1 MAPPFLILLQVL
13 SFFLSSVAAFP
24 SFKLDSSLHRRDGR
38 LPALT
43 SGTPAALSLPVD
55 DVIDADLVTLPVTAA
70 RRSNVDDIG
79 SRQLPLDEEDIGAV
93 VTLPV
98 IHSAKR
104 GLLSRQLD
112 LDLAKRSDVAYYA
125 QMNLGNPPQPVYV
138 QLDTGS
144 FELWV
149 NPDCTAVR
157 PSDRNFCEAT
167 GVYNPSTSTTARTL
181 QRGNSLQY
189 GIGTANISYV
199 VDDLSFAG
207 SPKLTQVQFGVATET
222 TDQFA
227 GILGLGHGQNYSTPY
242 PNVMDQLATQGAI
255 RTKAFSL
262 ALGSKTEEKGTLVLG
277 GIDTAKFSGSLAA
290 MPVIAADASPDGV
303 ARYWVSLQS
312 IAITP
317 PSGRSIQF
325 QGSAMPVFLD
335 SGATLTLLP
344 RQLSDAIATSFGSPG
359 LDSREFYPV
368 DCSLV
373 NTQGT
378 VDFQFAGT
386 TIKVPY
392 SEMIREVAR
401 TDGTKSCMLGIVPSP
416 NFVLLGDTFLRS
428 AYAVFDME
436 ADMVYMAQYV
446 NCGSRV
452 MEIRNS
458 QSIAPVIGLCPDPEA
473 VTAPNPNNNGTA
485 GQTDGTVNGG
495 GNGPIAASA
504 PSRNDAASAGFFMTV
519 TLAMLLMQ

>member
-1 MAPPFLILLQVL
+1 VNF
-13 SFFLSSVAAFP
+13 
-24 SFKLDSSLHRRDGR
+24 
-38 LPALT
+38 
-43 SGTPAALSLPVD
+43 GT
-55 DVIDADLVTLPVTAA
+55 
-70 RRSNVDDIG
+70 
-79 SRQLPLDEEDIGAV
+79 
-93 VTLPV
+93 
-98 IHSAKR
+98 
-104 GLLSRQLD
+104 
-112 LDLAKRSDVAYYA
+112 
-125 QMNLGNPPQPVYV
+125 PPQPVYV

-157 PSDRNFCEAT
+157 PSDQTFCEAT
-167 GVYNPSTSTTARTL
+167 GSYNPSTSTTSKTL

-199 VDDLSFAG
+199 VDDMSFAG
-207 SPKLTQVQFGVATET
+207 GPNLAQVQFGVATQT

-227 GILGLGHGQNYSTPY
+227 GILGLGHGLNFSTPY

-262 ALGSKTEEKGTLVLG
+262 ALGSKAEEMGTLVLG
-277 GIDTAKFSGSLAA
+277 GIDTAKFSGPLAA
-290 MPVIAADASPDGV
+290 MPVIPAEAAPDKV

-325 QGSAMPVFLD
+325 PGSTLPVFLD

-373 NTQGT
+373 TTQGT

-392 SEMIREVAR
+392 NEMIRETTR
-401 TDGTKSCMLGIVPSP
+401 RDGTKSCMLGIVPSP
-416 NFVLLGDTFLRS
+416 DFVLLGDTFLRS
-428 AYAVFDME
+428 AYAVFDLDAEMI
-436 ADMVYMAQYV
+436 YMAQYV

-458 QSIAPVIGLCPDPEA
+458 QSIGPVVGLCPDPLA
-473 VTAPNPNNNGTA
+473 DTTPAPSNGTA
-485 GQTDGTVNGG
+485 GQTDGTADGVNGALPSSASLAG
-495 GNGPIAASA
+495 VSGVGTGLFMAAVL
-504 PSRNDAASAGFFMTV
+504 T
-519 TLAMLLMQ
+519 MLLNN